1 MARRKELTAEEKLE
15 QTKQNELSNIKRELP
30 YINEPSYRFN
40 IGDKVRYGAI
50 KESIVDEIL
59 YDGKVYGL
67 KCVVTDNNY
76 GKPFDY
82 EAYRVVSWMQI
93 RPIGYGDTD
102 FTENED
108 VRMHFNNST
117 IEHLIYMHYHF
128 GIDFNPDYQRGY
140 VWTQEDKELLLDSV
154 FKNIE
159 IGKFALIHLSTSEW
173 HERGFSYEI
182 LDGKQRLST
191 LIEFYENKLS
201 YKGKYYNDLSWKDRM
216 TFKHHNVSV
225 AEVESENKK
234 TILKYFLMLNRTG
247 KAMDKAQLDKV
258 ENMLSEI
265 EDNEV
270 NKHKDHHCVCCGEYI
285 EEERLKVCDKCAS
298 EFKF

>member
-15 QTKQNELSNIKRELP
+15 QTKQNELSNIKREVP
-30 YINEPSYRFN
+30 YINEPSYSFN
-40 IGDKVRYGAI
+40 IGDKVHYGAL
-50 KESIVDEIL
+50 KEAVVDEIL

-67 KCVVTDNNY
+67 KCIATDNNY
-76 GKPFDY
+76 GKPYDY
-82 EAYRVVSWMQI
+82 ETYRVTSWMHI
-93 RPIGYGDTD
+93 RPIGYGDTN

-108 VRMHFNNST
+108 VILHYNNSSV
-117 IEHLIYMHYHF
+117 EHLINMHYHF
-128 GIDFNPDYQRGY
+128 GIDFDPDYQRGY
-140 VWTQEDKELLLDSV
+140 VWTQEDKELLLDSI
-154 FKNIE
+154 FKNID
-159 IGKFALIHLSTSEW
+159 IGKFALIRLSDSEW
-173 HERGFSYEI
+173 LERDFSYEI

-191 LIEFYENKLS
+191 LIEFYENKLA
-201 YKGKYYNDLSWKDRM
+201 YKGKYYNDLGWKDRI

-225 AEVESENKK
+225 AEVQSKNKK

-265 EDNEV
+265 EVREV
-270 NKHKDHHCVCCGEYI
+270 NKHKDHYCMCCGEYI
-285 EEERLKVCDKCAS
+285 EEEHLKVCDKCAS